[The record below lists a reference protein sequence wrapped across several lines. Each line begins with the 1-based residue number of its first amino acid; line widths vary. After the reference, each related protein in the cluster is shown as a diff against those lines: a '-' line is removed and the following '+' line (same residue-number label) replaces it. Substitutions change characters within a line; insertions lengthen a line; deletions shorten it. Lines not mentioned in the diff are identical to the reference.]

1 MKIRLFNVKPKS
13 FEYRNSQETIW
24 GHDIILEPG
33 KIYQILASSGSG
45 KSTFVSILAGLRG
58 DYDGD
63 VIIGDKKMS
72 EFKTNDWSNWRSSD
86 ISFVFQELRLF
97 PELTVMDNVDIL
109 KEINND
115 FSLFENK
122 TIQQYLEIF
131 GIGQKTDVK
140 SKFLSYGQQQRVA
153 IVRAI
158 SRNYQWLI
166 LDEPFS
172 HLDDKNAQLAWQII
186 TEDAKFKN
194 AGIIITSLDPY
205 SFITPNN
212 KFIL

>member
-1 MKIRLFNVKPKS
+1 LKIRLFNLKPKS
-13 FEYRNSQETIW
+13 FEFKKSEETIW
-24 GHDIILEPG
+24 GHDIILESG

-72 EFKTNDWSNWRSSD
+72 QFNTNDWSKWRSSD

-97 PELTVMDNVDIL
+97 PELTVKDNVDIL
-109 KEINND
+109 KEINKD
-115 FSLFENK
+115 FNSSENK

-153 IVRAI
+153 IIRSI

-186 TEDAKFKN
+186 TDDAKMKN

-205 SFITPNN
+205 SFISPNK

>member
-24 GHDIILEPG
+24 GHDINLEPG
-33 KIYQILASSGSG
+33 KIYQIVAASGTG

-63 VIIGDKKMS
+63 VFIDDKKMS
-72 EFKTNDWSNWRSSD
+72 DFNSKDWSEWRNND
-86 ISFVFQELRLF
+86 TSFVFQELRLF
-97 PELTVMDNVDIL
+97 SELNVRENIEIL

-115 FSLFENK
+115 SNVFKEK
-122 TIQQYLEIF
+122 TFQQYLEAF
-131 GIGQKTDVK
+131 GIGQKTEIK
-140 SKFLSYGQQQRVA
+140 SRFLSFGQQQRVA
-153 IVRAI
+153 ILRSI
-158 SRNYQWLI
+158 FRNYQWLI

-172 HLDDKNAQLAWQII
+172 HLDIKNAQLAWQII
-186 TEDAKFKN
+186 TDDAKIKN

-205 SFITPNN
+205 SFIEPCN